1 MIPYRMTGTT
11 LTVQTWNN
19 PKRIYGFQSMS
30 FKLINDATKWS
41 PDDMPPEEPGE

>member
-19 PKRIYGFQSMS
+19 PKRIYGFQGMS

-41 PDDMPPEEPGE
+41 PDDLDPGE